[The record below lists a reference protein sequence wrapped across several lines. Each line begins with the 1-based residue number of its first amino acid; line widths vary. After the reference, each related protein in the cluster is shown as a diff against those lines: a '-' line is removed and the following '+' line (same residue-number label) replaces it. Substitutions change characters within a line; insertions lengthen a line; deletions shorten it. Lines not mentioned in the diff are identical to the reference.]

1 MLTADG
7 FPVQPRKLADRG
19 IIDPFASMFAPVSGP
34 STIAP
39 INAETSEGSQA
50 ASQASSIGSKRMNS
64 IDTQDSQSQAKYL
77 RPDSRYAKLK
87 RRVGQGQGST
97 TQLSTLSELELP
109 EETEES
115 PAKKFKS
122 FDPSIESVASQAA
135 ARLKEREKQDKFARL
150 INNEDEDEDVK
161 PSVVKRKAA
170 AAQPD
175 SDEEPSQEATQ
186 STSRK
191 KATQGKEDPKAGKKK
206 TAETSKV
213 VPKESVYLQVKTGR
227 RKIGKADADINEDFN
242 NLRLKRSQIAESH
255 KMGWNER
262 DVFQEEMAEDAV
274 WEAEDKSTFFQ
285 VRFVPMVRQKDANAR
300 PAAAVDVRYAGKPNF
315 KAFRPK
321 TAVAGTS
328 GTTLPRSRPQI
339 ELVAHEALG
348 YGLTESYGND
358 DGPRNNNDGNDSD
371 VSIEMPMADLGPT
384 RKGKDKAK
392 AKAPVKSTRSAK
404 GKKPVVLDSSDED
417 ELDAEESATAR
428 EDSVPMA
435 RGSKLK
441 AKESITIDTS
451 SDEEDG
457 RTFRGFSA
465 SNRITA
471 RKR

>member
-1 MLTADG
+1 
-7 FPVQPRKLADRG
+7 
-19 IIDPFASMFAPVSGP
+19 MFAPASGP
-34 STIAP
+34 SVIAP
-39 INAETSEGSQA
+39 LISEASKETQA
-50 ASQASSIGSKRMNS
+50 ASQTSSIGSKRINS
-64 IDTQDSQSQAKYL
+64 FETQDSESQAKYL
-77 RPDSRYAKLK
+77 RPDSKYAKLK

-109 EETEES
+109 EETEEP
-115 PAKKFKS
+115 PAKKIKS
-122 FDPSIESVASQAA
+122 FDPSIESLASQAA
-135 ARLKEREKQDKFARL
+135 ARMKEREKQEKLARL
-150 INNEDEDEDVK
+150 MHDEDEEDVK
-161 PSVVKRKAA
+161 PSVAKRKAVA
-170 AAQPD
+170 VQPD
-175 SDEEPSQEATQ
+175 SDEEPSREATQ

-191 KATQGKEDPKAGKKK
+191 KATQAKEEPKAGQKK
-206 TAETSKV
+206 TGDTSKPL
-213 VPKESVYLQVKTGR
+213 PKESVYLQVKTGR

-285 VRFVPMVRQKDANAR
+285 IRFVPMVRPKDANAR
-300 PAAAVDVRYAGKPNF
+300 PAMAVDPKYAGKPNF

-321 TAVAGTS
+321 TATASTS
-328 GTTLPRSRPQI
+328 GTNLPRARPQI

-348 YGLTESYGND
+348 YGLTESYGD
-358 DGPRNNNDGNDSD
+358 GDGPRNNNDGNDSD

-384 RKGKDKAK
+384 RKGKGKAK
-392 AKAPVKSTRSAK
+392 AKAPAKSARGAK
-404 GKKPVVLDSSDED
+404 SKKPVVSDSSDED
-417 ELDAEESATAR
+417 ELDDEESATAR
-428 EDSVPMA
+428 EESVPA
-435 RGSKLK
+435 TRATKTK
-441 AKESITIDTS
+441 AKESITIDSS